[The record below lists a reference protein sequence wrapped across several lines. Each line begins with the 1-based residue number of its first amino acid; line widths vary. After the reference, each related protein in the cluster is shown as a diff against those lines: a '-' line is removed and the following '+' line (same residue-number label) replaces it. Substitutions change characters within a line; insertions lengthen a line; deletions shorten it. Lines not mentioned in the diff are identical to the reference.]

1 MVLPLN
7 DARITSPYGVVR
19 SDGKIH
25 KGIDFISTSGDRM
38 VKAIQAGVVRGTL
51 IDPTGFGNYVS
62 IQHVDG
68 TRALYC
74 HLEEFRCRAGDNVK
88 AGDVI
93 GIEGETGNTTGVH
106 LHLELRESDYTP
118 NKHINVAD
126 YLGIE
131 NKKGDVV
138 MIEKELTREQKIE
151 IVKNKVGYDD
161 NTCKYMFNFYKYGDE
176 ALKKLVKALQENE

>member
-1 MVLPLN
+1 MLPLN
-7 DARITSPYGVVR
+7 NARVTSPYGIVR

-62 IQHVDG
+62 IQHDNG

-74 HLEEFRCRAGDNVK
+74 HLEEFRCRAGDKVK

-93 GIEGETGNTTGVH
+93 GIEGETGNSTGVH
-106 LHLELRESDYTP
+106 LHVELREADYTP
-118 NKHINVAD
+118 NKHIDIAK

-131 NKKGDVV
+131 NKRGDVV
-138 MIEKELTREQKIE
+138 MSEITLTREQKIE
-151 IVKNKVGYDD
+151 IVKNKVGYDN
-161 NTCKYMFNFYKYGDE
+161 NTCKYIFDFYKYGNE
-176 ALKKLVKALQENE
+176 ALDKLVKALQENG